1 MSRQEIV
8 ENVQIRLN
16 LKVLDLLQHCEGCGA
31 GFSVKHALI
40 CKKSGLVSIH
50 HDDVR
55 DEASA
60 LAEMALPKSRV
71 SYKPFIFH
79 GK

>member
-31 GFSVKHALI
+31 GFSVKHAPS
-40 CKKSGLVSIH
+40 CKKGGLVSIH
-50 HDDVR
+50 HDDAR
-55 DEASA
+55 DEAGP

-71 SYKPFIFH
+71 SYEPFIFH